1 MCISYKNKKNMPKS
15 YQEWQKYT
23 LSLSFVLILSFILCS
38 EFCTA
43 NLFPSCSK
51 VSHTAFCCLAL
62 TVALRHSVT
71 IRSAVECAEQT
82 LEDQKN
88 ETMYSN
94 MPIQI
99 SRGIKCGEKSYMT
112 CQGSSVNIG

>member
-1 MCISYKNKKNMPKS
+1 MPKS
-15 YQEWQKYT
+15 SQEWQRYI
-23 LSLSFVLILSFILCS
+23 LSLSFVPILSFTFCP

-43 NLFPSCSK
+43 NDFPHVLKYCAQNSCCS
-51 VSHTAFCCLAL
+51 API
-62 TVALRHSVT
+62 VALRHSVT

-94 MPIQI
+94 TPTQI
-99 SRGIKCGEKSYMT
+99 SRGIKYGEKSYMT
-112 CQGSSVNIG
+112 CQGVSVKLG

>member
-1 MCISYKNKKNMPKS
+1 MPKS
-15 YQEWQKYT
+15 YQEWQKYI

-38 EFCTA
+38 AFCTA
-43 NLFPSCSK
+43 NLFPSWSK
-51 VSHTAFCCLAL
+51 VLHTAFCCLAL

-82 LEDQKN
+82 FEDQKS
-88 ETMYSN
+88 EAMYSN

-99 SRGIKCGEKSYMT
+99 SRGIKCGEKK
-112 CQGSSVNIG
+112 NHI